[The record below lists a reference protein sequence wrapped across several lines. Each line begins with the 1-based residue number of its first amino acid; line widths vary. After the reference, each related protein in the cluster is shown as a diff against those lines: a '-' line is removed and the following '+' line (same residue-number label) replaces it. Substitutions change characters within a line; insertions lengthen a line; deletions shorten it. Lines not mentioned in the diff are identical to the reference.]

1 MGILMYLMFLVL
13 PVSSLILSWIFLKK
27 FRLAILTI
35 WPHIFPFVMV
45 ISLGGI
51 CVHRYSYLEP
61 LVEITPNLF
70 NIGMWFVGIV
80 WALMINIIAKNKVD
94 SKKRRVANSIVF
106 LITYI
111 LNFMLVQFILGSC
124 Q

>member
-1 MGILMYLMFLVL
+1 MGILMYLMFLAL

-35 WPHIFPFVMV
+35 WPHIIPFIMV
-45 ISLGGI
+45 IALDGVCI
-51 CVHRYSYLEP
+51 HQYSYLES

-70 NIGMWFVGIV
+70 NIGMWLIGIA
-80 WALMINIIAKNKVD
+80 WTLMINIIAKNKITSD
-94 SKKRRVANSIVF
+94 KKRITNSIIF

>member
-13 PVSSLILSWIFLKK
+13 PVFSLILSWIFSKK
-27 FRLAILTI
+27 FKLAILTI

-45 ISLGGI
+45 IALDGVCI
-51 CVHRYSYLEP
+51 HQQSYLEP
-61 LVEITPNLF
+61 LVEITPNFF
-70 NIGMWFVGIV
+70 NIVIWLIGIT
-80 WALMINIIAKNKVD
+80 WALMINIIVKNKIN
-94 SKKRRVANSIVF
+94 SKRIRIANSIIF